1 MPLWMMQTV
10 LVLAPL
16 LLGASIAA
24 YWRLRRLMSDSPAP
38 VAVFLQMRW
47 NAPLIVLGGFVLFL
61 EAGRTDGLGKMPQFF
76 GFLLSM
82 EFFYIAFASI
92 RVMMSARGV
101 LMGMRFMP
109 WQRFSGYAWTT
120 ERDVVLTAQR
130 RRYRFRVP
138 IQVRAEVDKIL
149 DLNILK

>member
-24 YWRLRRLMSDSPAP
+24 YWRLRRLVSDSPAP

-47 NAPLIVLGGFVLFL
+47 NALLIVMGGFVLFR
-61 EAGRTDGLGKMPQFF
+61 EAAHTHGLGEIPQLF
-76 GFLLSM
+76 GFFLSL
-82 EFFYIAFASI
+82 EFFYIAYATI
-92 RVMMSARGV
+92 RVVMSARGI

-109 WQRFSGYAWTT
+109 WQRFSGYMWVT
-120 ERDVVLTAQR
+120 ERDVELTSRR

-138 IQVRAEVDKIL
+138 VQVKSEVEIIL